1 MEQGSMGMLAEVYR
15 FRFFNRQFTIIT
27 RPAERLPH
35 KWNMRAVGAYL
46 SSLRKRAKDA
56 LYAEVC
62 D

>member
-1 MEQGSMGMLAEVYR
+1 MTSLRTYQIFGKK
-15 FRFFNRQFTIIT
+15 IT
-27 RPAERLPH
+27 LIVRPAERLPH

-46 SSLRKRAKDA
+46 TELRKRAKDA

>member
-1 MEQGSMGMLAEVYR
+1 MLAEVYR
-15 FRFFNRQFTIIT
+15 FRFFNRQFTVIT

-46 SSLRKRAKDA
+46 TELRKRAKDA